1 MIDEIFNSNFQ
12 EYFVRWTSDLTDE
25 DFAYKSDCQSYQF
38 LLSAASYALDE
49 NLDEWDSLLEEVS
62 TFLAENP
69 WAQDVDWMLDYEPYI
84 IPQWRNDENLRP
96 GIIENFLGD
105 LQEFKNVIALYN
117 VNLILD
123 VPIFYSIF
131 EYQNATLLHAV
142 SNIVDEILLMSYR
155 DTFEGD
161 DGILSFIDNSVDI
174 LVELNKPFYL
184 ALETQV
190 AQDPEPEKIT
200 FFEEGRAA
208 LHAMIDQLDLHFEEQ
223 DLYQGTA
230 VHYLHPYLN
239 LIPE

>member
-1 MIDEIFNSNFQ
+1 MIDEIFNSDFQ
-12 EYFVRWTSDLTDE
+12 EFFVRWTSDLSEE
-25 DFAYKSDCQSYQF
+25 DFAYRSECQSYQF

-49 NLDEWDSLLEEVS
+49 NQDDWDVLLEEVAD
-62 TFLAENP
+62 FLAENP
-69 WAQDVDWMLDYEPYI
+69 WAQNVDWMLDYEPYI
-84 IPQWRNDENLRP
+84 IPQWRDANLQP

-105 LQEFKNVIALYN
+105 LQEFKDVIAPYN

-131 EYQNATLLHAV
+131 AYQDATLLHAV
-142 SNIVDEILLMSYR
+142 ANIVDEILLMSYR

-161 DGILSFIDNSVDI
+161 EGVLSFINNSINI
-174 LVELNKPFYL
+174 LIDLDKPFYL

-190 AQDPEPEKIT
+190 AQEPEPESIT

-208 LHAMIDQLDLHFEEQ
+208 LHTMIDQLDAHFADQ

-230 VHYLHPYLN
+230 VHYLYPYLN
-239 LIPE
+239 IRD